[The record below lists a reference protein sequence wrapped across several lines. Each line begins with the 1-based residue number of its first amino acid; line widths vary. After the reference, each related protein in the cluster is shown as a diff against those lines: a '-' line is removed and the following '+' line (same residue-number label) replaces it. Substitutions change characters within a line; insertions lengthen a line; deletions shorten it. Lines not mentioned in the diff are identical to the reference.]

1 LPQRSATSPIA
12 PPHLQFRIPPEPSHL
27 LRARERLRD
36 YLHQYCTERQVID
49 DVVLCVEEA
58 ATNAIRHSGSKQHI
72 EISLGFAGGDLV
84 AEVKDRGQGF
94 DLASFD
100 REALPDLLSD
110 HGRGLFIVARLMD
123 SLELSQDHGLEVRMT
138 RRAAPRCEGSALE
151 SALGDIRTTAQLG
164 QRDTRLLAM
173 LEEIDEA
180 FIAFD
185 WDYRHIYLNE
195 TAVHMSGKTRTE
207 MIDHTPWELWQ
218 GYEDS
223 PAGVALHEAME
234 LGKSSIVEHQSLAT
248 GNWQETRVYPTPA
261 GVSIYAREINE
272 RKRIEQEIVATR
284 SKLEATL
291 AAITDG
297 FYTLDRDWHVTY
309 LNDKAAEVFPGGHD
323 ALGAGFWELFPED
336 VDSAFAAHKRG
347 AMEQGEACSFEFYYP
362 PTTAWFEERD
372 YPSVDGITVLFS
384 DITERKRAEAER
396 DRLLETTTL
405 LQEAGVAA
413 TSWAD
418 LDQMLGSLGDLLV
431 RSTDH
436 PRVLLELWDDE
447 LQEVEVAV
455 SRGAGTTPSQR
466 FEFDDVADAARQA
479 ITGKKTVVIDYAV
492 SGLPGPLKRYL
503 GQDAFLLVLAVPIVY
518 RDRPIG
524 VIMVDQPGVR
534 RPFSPQEIQ
543 LVEAIAAQAAAAIES
558 ARLLKREAEA
568 ARFER
573 SATWGRATRLVRWL
587 RARPWGV
594 LFAAIAVESAGL
606 WALNTAHDTRHVLGV
621 PGSMVALI
629 SVIAGALAGPLV
641 GALVALA
648 GGGVF
653 YITVG
658 GQGGRS
664 SLLTTAISTAIWLAA
679 GLLSGLL
686 ARGLR
691 EQTERHRAASVALVR
706 ADAAREAQLAEQSRI
721 EELAVG
727 LQGQTDALVERA
739 ELADAL
745 NAINDVVHSTLD
757 SGDIMQRALAQGVTA
772 LHSDAGTIELWQEE
786 SWVVAYQHGFSGG
799 DVGRR
804 LRAEQAPIA
813 SRARAT
819 AQLAA
824 IADLEAEPKLNLGF
838 PQTHG
843 LRAVL
848 AVPLIVREE
857 VIGCL
862 LFHGYKPRPFTDA
875 EVDFARK
882 LGVTVSLAL
891 DIARLYL
898 DQRRIAQTLQE
909 NFVHELPVVAGLE
922 VGVVAKTA
930 YEPELVG
937 GDFSDVFVVDDRQI
951 VLLIGDVAGKGVRAA
966 GMTETVRSTVRALAA
981 IDSAPDFILG
991 KANELLLHF
1000 DPDESHVTAFLAV
1013 LDPHTGHLSYASAG
1027 HPAPVHLSAFTCGT
1041 LDVAF
1046 GPPLGTFERTYEN
1059 AHAMLT
1065 LEDYLVL
1072 YTDGVTEARRDGE
1085 LLGERRLLEIVEGL
1099 RGRSAQEVA
1108 EGVRDAAADFAKD
1121 RLHDDLQV
1129 VVLRLA

>member
-164 QRDTRLLAM
+164 QRDTRLRAM

-691 EQTERHRAASVALVR
+691 EQTERHRDASVSLAR
-706 ADAAREAQLAEQSRI
+706 ADAAREMQLAEQSRV
-721 EELAVG
+721 EELAYELRVQNEE
-727 LQGQTDALVERA
+727 LQDQGE
-739 ELADAL
+739 EL
-745 NAINDVVHSTLD
+745 
-757 SGDIMQRALAQGVTA
+757 QAQ
-772 LHSDAGTIELWQEE
+772 SEELRVQ
-786 SWVVAYQHGFSGG
+786 
-799 DVGRR
+799 
-804 LRAEQAPIA
+804 
-813 SRARAT
+813 
-819 AQLAA
+819 
-824 IADLEAEPKLNLGF
+824 
-838 PQTHG
+838 
-843 LRAVL
+843 
-848 AVPLIVREE
+848 REE
-857 VIGCL
+857 LQV
-862 LFHGYKPRPFTDA
+862 HY
-875 EVDFARK
+875 EE
-882 LGVTVSLAL
+882 
-891 DIARLYL
+891 
-898 DQRRIAQTLQE
+898 QQRIATTLQE
-909 NFVHELPVVAGLE
+909 NFLHELPKVAGVEL
-922 VGVVAKTA
+922 GVISKPAF
-930 YEPELVG
+930 EPELVG
-937 GDFSDVFVVDDRQI
+937 GDFSDVFVVDDNHVAI
-951 VLLIGDVAGKGVRAA
+951 LIGDVAGKGVQAA
-966 GMTETVRSTVRALAA
+966 GITETVRSTMRALAVV
-981 IDSAPDFILG
+981 DSSPAFVLA
-991 KANELLLHF
+991 KTNELLLRF
-1000 DPDESHVTAFLAV
+1000 DPDEPHVTAFLAV
-1013 LDPHTGHLSYASAG
+1013 LDPSTGRLGYASAG
-1027 HPAPVHLSAFTCGT
+1027 HPAPIHLGACSCRPLALTY
-1041 LDVAF
+1041 
-1046 GPPLGTFERTYEN
+1046 GPPLGSFERPYTCN
-1059 AHAMLT
+1059 HAMLT

-1072 YTDGVTEARRDGE
+1072 YTDGVTEARRGGE
-1085 LLGERRLLEIVEGL
+1085 LLGERRLLGIVSGL

-1108 EGVRDAAADFAKD
+1108 DGVRDAASDFAD
-1121 RLHDDLQV
+1121 GRLSDDLQV